1 MKARIKKTGEIVNI
15 EDYSMIFIDKKDDW
29 GDQIQM
35 RPSELESMD
44 KETIDTIDWE
54 QRRYEIAREILSAR
68 IINSGFHDTKIPVE
82 YADKLIEE
90 LKK

>member
-1 MKARIKKTGEIVNI
+1 MKARIKKTGQIVDVFLSEKYANMGKRFFREN
-15 EDYSMIFIDKKDDW
+15 EDSAVFYV
-29 GDQIQM
+29 
-35 RPSELESMD
+35 ESD
-44 KETIDTIDWE
+44 LDFKDTIDWG